1 MIDQLMILAESGA
14 GASEG
19 VPAPFVGIGA
29 FIILMIL
36 LGLTWLTGGAHHP
49 SLDAETTH
57 EHDTD
62 TVAGSDR

>member
-19 VPAPFVGIGA
+19 IPAPFVGIGA

-36 LGLTWLTGGAHHP
+36 LGLTWLTGGSHQR
-49 SLDAETTH
+49 SLDTKQSR
-57 EHDTD
+57 DTD
-62 TVAGSDR
+62 SGSDH